1 VKAGP
6 IRRAAGT
13 LGLLGLIPTA
23 LMLIKGNVTLQVAAV
38 RAGITLGTVMIL
50 ARVASWG
57 VRWIADSAQVDPPA
71 APATE
76 APAGNK
82 EAGR

>member
-1 VKAGP
+1 MKAGP

-13 LGLLGLIPTA
+13 LGLLALIPTA

-50 ARVASWG
+50 ARVAAWG
-57 VRWIADSAQVDPPA
+57 AGWIADSAQGAPPA
-71 APATE
+71 APASDT
-76 APAGNK
+76 ARNK
-82 EAGR
+82 DVTR